1 MRFCFGAYN
10 GLVECKN
17 TCPKTDGCHLVV
29 TDGCCKVCKGC
40 NYKGVAYASHTDWSE
55 PANPCKVMRC
65 EAGVVTISDMHCY
78 TPCPNPLPPEPGKCC
93 PTCSVCKFN
102 GQVVAE
108 DRDVVSEDDPC
119 LKCRCSR
126 GRLTCAKRS
135 CPVLQCSRAMQER
148 APGECCP
155 RCNGTRAILLVPN
168 TCPIQRSFFREGQ
181 ALKLDKCIECACV
194 NSTSVCTRSA
204 CPILECAP
212 ELQRT
217 FPAHCCPTCIQQPT
231 DELISQCHYAGHAYE
246 AGTSRAT
253 PPSRFNA
260 RFVRQDGNVWKLD
273 ACSSCECHDGKVSCA
288 RIRCNTTCAAGM
300 KQINVEG
307 ECCPQCVE
315 LEGACMA
322 FGDPHYKTFDGKIYT
337 FKAMGRYQLVE
348 QCGAGNNASAFSIK
362 VANYATPH
370 YMDSPITKRVAI
382 SYGGA
387 RLNLQQRLR
396 VKYNGRRVGLNFERA
411 GQFALRKLPEGVEV
425 RLHNGVVVVWNGR
438 SFLEVT
444 APAAFKGRL
453 CGLCGN
459 FNGDLQDEL
468 RLRSGK
474 TVGDKDVGAFGAS
487 WCVGKRAEC
496 AQKPKTTRRTHG
508 DVGACKHLNGRDF
521 GACES
526 QLSNTKYYKA
536 CKMDMFNCAHGKCY
550 CESLTAYSRECER
563 LGVQLPP
570 NWLKNSRC
578 DARSLRQSHAR
589 ATSRPS
595 TSTTKERLSKLL
607 HQAARGQQPG
617 AGHARQPIPIQ

>member
-1 MRFCFGAYN
+1 MRAFQN

-93 PTCSVCKFN
+93 PTCSGTWPLQALLPAHAQFPPAVCKFN

-307 ECCPQCVE
+307 ECCPHGRGVYGVRRPALQNVRRQD
-315 LEGACMA
+315 LHVQGHGAVPA
-322 FGDPHYKTFDGKIYT
+322 
-337 FKAMGRYQLVE
+337 GRAVRRRQQRQRLLDQGGQLRHAPLH
-348 QCGAGNNASAFSIK
+348 GL
-362 VANYATPH
+362 ANHEARGH
-370 YMDSPITKRVAI
+370 QLR
-382 SYGGA
+382 GGA
-387 RLNLQQRLR
+387 
-396 VKYNGRRVGLNFERA
+396 
-411 GQFALRKLPEGVEV
+411 PE
-425 RLHNGVVVVWNGR
+425 
-438 SFLEVT
+438 SAA
-444 APAAFKGRL
+444 APARQVQRAQSGP
-453 CGLCGN
+453 
-459 FNGDLQDEL
+459 EL
-468 RLRSGK
+468 REG
-474 TVGDKDVGAFGAS
+474 GA
-487 WCVGKRAEC
+487 VC
-496 AQKPKTTRRTHG
+496 A
-508 DVGACKHLNGRDF
+508 A
-521 GACES
+521 
-526 QLSNTKYYKA
+526 
-536 CKMDMFNCAHGKCY
+536 
-550 CESLTAYSRECER
+550 
-563 LGVQLPP
+563 
-570 NWLKNSRC
+570 
-578 DARSLRQSHAR
+578 
-589 ATSRPS
+589 
-595 TSTTKERLSKLL
+595 
-607 HQAARGQQPG
+607 QAARGRGG
-617 AGHARQPIPIQ
+617 APAQWRRGRVERAQLPRGDGARRLQGAPVRPVRQLQRRPAGRAAAALRQDGGRQGRGRVRRLLVRGQKGGVRPETEDNAAHARRRGRLQALERARLWRLRVAAEQHQILQGLQDGHVQLCAWQVLLREPDRLLERVRTIGRPAAAQLAQVSATRSAHGDVWLTKPLFQEQSL